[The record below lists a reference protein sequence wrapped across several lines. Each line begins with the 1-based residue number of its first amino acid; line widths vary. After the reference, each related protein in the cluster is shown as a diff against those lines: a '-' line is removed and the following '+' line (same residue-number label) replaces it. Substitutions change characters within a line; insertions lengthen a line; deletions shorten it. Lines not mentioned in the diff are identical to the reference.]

1 MTSIDL
7 SLCGMAVIIGMLGIP
22 ALVFR
27 VLGLSLNRTLFTG
40 AVRMIVQ
47 LTLVGLY
54 LGYIF
59 DLNNIFVNFAWL
71 LVMMAVANSHTIRSA
86 HLNIRHF
93 FAGSFL
99 AIVTGTT
106 VILFIFVGMVI
117 RPQPLYDARYLIP
130 IGGMIL
136 GNCLRSNILTL
147 ERFFSALK
155 KNRKE
160 YQTYLSLGATTF
172 EATLPF
178 ARSALSAAV
187 TPTLSTMTTMG
198 IVSLPGMMTGQLL
211 GGAVPLTAIKY
222 QIAIMICILTSS
234 VITATINILI
244 GIRIGFDR
252 YGNVLE
258 KVYRK

>member
-1 MTSIDL
+1 MTTIDL
-7 SLCGMAVIIGMLGIP
+7 PLYGMAVIIGMLGIP
-22 ALVFR
+22 ALVFSF
-27 VLGLSLNRTLFTG
+27 LGLPLNRALFTG
-40 AVRMIVQ
+40 ALRMIVQ

-71 LVMMAVANSHTIRSA
+71 LVMMAVANTHTIRSA
-86 HLNIRHF
+86 HLNVRHF

-99 AIVTGTT
+99 AILTGTT
-106 VILFIFVGMVI
+106 VILFIFVVTVI
-117 RPQPLYDARYLIP
+117 RPEPLYDARYLIP
-130 IGGMIL
+130 VGGMIL

-147 ERFFSALK
+147 ERFFSALR

-172 EATLPF
+172 EAALPF

-187 TPTLSTMTTMG
+187 TPTLSTMATMG

-211 GGAVPLTAIKY
+211 GGAVPLIAIKY
-222 QIAIMICILTSS
+222 QVAIMVCILTSS
-234 VITATINILI
+234 VITATLNILF
-244 GIRIGFDR
+244 GIRFGFDG

-258 KVYRK
+258 RVYQK